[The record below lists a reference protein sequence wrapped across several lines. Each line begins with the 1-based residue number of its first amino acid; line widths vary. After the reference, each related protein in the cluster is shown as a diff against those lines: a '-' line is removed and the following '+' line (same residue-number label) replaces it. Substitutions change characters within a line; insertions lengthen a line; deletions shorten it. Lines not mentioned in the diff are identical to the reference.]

1 MFTRTTGMFV
11 VPLWLA
17 AMGWLV
23 AHDVWPA
30 LTAQE
35 PPLLQPTDWLR
46 EEGRQAQFTLYHDEI
61 EIGTIWTEYTVG
73 QTSVQRTD
81 VIWIQQFPLPIAPLR
96 LLVTS
101 VFTPDGLFDE
111 FTVALARRGTNLN
124 LHGERFHADFSFEF
138 RNGPIT
144 STFKIPLTSGDL
156 IGGGFNP
163 FGQLTDLRV
172 GQTWR
177 MQVFNPVAVLTGVGR
192 PFSPLLVRVT
202 EKTTLDQPTGAVE
215 CFVVKAAGVTAW
227 VDESGTTV
235 AQEVDVPLLGRLT
248 IRAETLDVSYRQ
260 RALSLLPKR
269 RGGHQLE
276 DSLER

>member
-1 MFTRTTGMFV
+1 MFTRTTGMLV

-35 PPLLQPTDWLR
+35 PPLLQPSDWLR
-46 EEGRQAQFTLYHDEI
+46 EEGRQAQFTVYHDGI

-81 VIWIQQFPLPIAPLR
+81 VIWIQKFPLPIAPLR

-111 FTVALARRGTNLN
+111 FTVALARRGTNIS

-138 RNGPIT
+138 RNGPIP
-144 STFKIPLTSGDL
+144 STFKIPLTHGSL

-163 FGQLTDLRV
+163 FSQLTDLRV
-172 GQTWR
+172 GRTWR
-177 MQVFNPVAVLTGVGR
+177 MQVFNPVAALTGVGNR
-192 PFSPLLVRVT
+192 FLSMLVEVT
-202 EKTTLDQPTGAVE
+202 GEETIATPTGYRR
-215 CFVVKAAGVTAW
+215 CFVVESHSAKAW
-227 VDESGTTV
+227 VDERGAV
-235 AQEVDVPLLGRLT
+235 LMQEMTLPMAGRFRMVREAVFDD
-248 IRAETLDVSYRQ
+248 RARARARQETF
-260 RALSLLPKR
+260 
-269 RGGHQLE
+269 LE
-276 DSLER
+276 P